1 MNQTT
6 YDFSAKRV
14 LITGAS
20 QGIGAAIA
28 QQFLAAGARCILA
41 SRSKPDYLPHENAHW
56 IATDLA
62 DPAQI
67 ESLFDQLETAFGGL
81 DVLINNAGVQL
92 AKTVDTTTDEDWQWL
107 SNINMRAPFMCC
119 RRAVQIM
126 KKQGNGAIVNIGSI
140 GGITADHELAIYN
153 ASKAWM
159 HGLTKA
165 IATDHG
171 KHGIRCNA
179 VCPTWTLTEMSTEF
193 FDAEPDSAAARQGVS
208 RRHPLQRLAQPEEIA
223 QACLWLASDQ
233 ASFISGQLLS
243 VDGGMTASSAVDPV
257 IDISGVQT

>member
-1 MNQTT
+1 MSGS
-6 YDFSAKRV
+6 YDFSDKTV
-14 LITGAS
+14 IVTGAS
-20 QGIGAAIA
+20 QGIGAAICE
-28 QQFLAAGARCILA
+28 QFLTAGATVIQAC
-41 SRSKPDYLPHENAHW
+41 RSKPVNHHSNAYW
-56 IATDLA
+56 QPTDLG

-67 ESLFDQLETAFGGL
+67 DALFDRIINDFGQL

-92 AKTVDTTTDEDWQWL
+92 AKTVDMTSNEEWQWL
-107 SNINMRAPFMCC
+107 SDINMRAPFMCC

-126 KKQGNGAIVNIGSI
+126 KKQGKGAIVNIGSI

-171 KHGIRCNA
+171 KQGIRCNA
-179 VCPTWTLTEMSTEF
+179 VCPTWTMTEMSTEF
-193 FDAEPDSAAARQGVS
+193 FDAEPNPKAARQGVS
-208 RRHPLQRLAQPEEIA
+208 RRHPLQRLANPDEIA
-223 QACLWLASDQ
+223 HACLWLASDQ

-257 IDISGVQT
+257 IDISGVQN

>member
-1 MNQTT
+1 MPGD
-6 YDFSAKRV
+6 YSFSAQTV
-14 LITGAS
+14 IVTGAS
-20 QGIGAAIA
+20 QGIGKAISE
-28 QQFLAAGARCILA
+28 QFLAAGATVILA
-41 SRSKPDYLPHENAHW
+41 SRTDPALSHPNAYWHP
-56 IATDLA
+56 TDLA

-67 ESLFDQLETAFGGL
+67 EALFDTAMNNFGRL

-92 AKTVDTTTDEDWQWL
+92 AKTIDATTDEDWQWL
-107 SNINMRAPFMCC
+107 SNINMRAPFMCS

-126 KKQGNGAIVNIGSI
+126 RQQGSGAIVNIGST
-140 GGITADHELAIYN
+140 GGIAADHELAIYN
-153 ASKAWM
+153 ASKAWI
-159 HGLTKA
+159 HGLTRA

-193 FDAEPDSAAARQGVS
+193 FDAEPDPAAARQGVS
-208 RRHPLQRLAQPEEIA
+208 RRHPLQRLAEPQEIA
-223 QACLWLASDQ
+223 KACVWLASDQ

-257 IDISGVQT
+257 IDISGVQQ